1 MLLGGYEAHAI
12 GLLVFWHA
20 AGRPVLIPQ
29 DVGLFHS
36 PDCFPPNVDFSFGSV
51 AQASAMNSDRC
62 SICMLGLVKS
72 SENGEA
78 HGSHMRSLHGKSI
91 VYTHTHILSP
101 SLCPPLMELGATAF
115 YNH

>member
-78 HGSHMRSLHGKSI
+78 HGSHMHSLHGKSI

-101 SLCPPLMELGATAF
+101 SLCPSLMELGATAF